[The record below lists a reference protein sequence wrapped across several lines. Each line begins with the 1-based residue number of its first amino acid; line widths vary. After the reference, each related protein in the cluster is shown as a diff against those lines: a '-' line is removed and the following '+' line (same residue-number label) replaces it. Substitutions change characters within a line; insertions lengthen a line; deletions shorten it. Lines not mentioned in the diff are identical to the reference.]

1 MDPIVPESGQHYVRE
16 IMTPDVVKVAPEAN
30 VTDVAKILSE
40 RGISGVPVVDE
51 NERVLGVV
59 TELDLVV
66 RNTRF
71 KLPAFFTLLDAT
83 IYLES
88 PAHVRQRLQHML
100 GITARE
106 IMSAPAITIRA
117 DATIE
122 ELAEIM
128 VNRKV
133 NPIPVVQGER
143 LVGIVSRADV
153 VRAMARGAR
162 D

>member
-1 MDPIVPESGQHYVRE
+1 
-16 IMTPDVVKVAPEAN
+16 
-30 VTDVAKILSE
+30 
-40 RGISGVPVVDE
+40 
-51 NERVLGVV
+51 
-59 TELDLVV
+59 VV

-106 IMSAPAITIRA
+106 IMSAPAITIHA